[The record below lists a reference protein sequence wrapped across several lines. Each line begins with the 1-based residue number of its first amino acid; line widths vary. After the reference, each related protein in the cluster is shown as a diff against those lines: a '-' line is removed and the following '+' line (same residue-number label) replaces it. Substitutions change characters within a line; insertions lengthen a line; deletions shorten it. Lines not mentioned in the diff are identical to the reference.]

1 MNDENLEI
9 KETID
14 GDLCRFIASGRV
26 DSNNAGIMETNLD
39 RVLSEGQKNIILNME
54 SVKYLSSIGIR
65 IILKTYK
72 KAYETGGTF
81 QIENPSEIV
90 KNVLG
95 MVALNQMLL
104 K

>member
-1 MNDENLEI
+1 MKEENLEI

-14 GDLCRFIASGRV
+14 GDLCRFTASGRV
-26 DSNNAGIMETNLD
+26 DSNNAGLMETNLD
-39 RVLSEGQKNIILNME
+39 RILNDGPKNIILNME
-54 SVKYLSSIGIR
+54 KVKYLSSIGIR

-72 KAYETGGTF
+72 KAFETGGTF

-90 KNVLG
+90 RNVLG